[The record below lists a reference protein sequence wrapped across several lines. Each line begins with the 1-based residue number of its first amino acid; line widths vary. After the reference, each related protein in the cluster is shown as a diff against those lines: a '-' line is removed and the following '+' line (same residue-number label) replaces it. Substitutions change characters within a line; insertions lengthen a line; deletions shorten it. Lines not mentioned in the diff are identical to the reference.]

1 MNFTKSLMILLV
13 VLTTSTAMAQKENA
27 KKIGIKLIS
36 IPMLPW
42 IVKNDSSVA
51 RIKEIA
57 KTVKGKYYTIRE
69 VFQFPHGIGVTLE
82 EIANPLTARYQG
94 KLLEPNF
101 DIERFRELE
110 DLPDIAELLEEVLSD
125 ELVNK

>member
-1 MNFTKSLMILLV
+1 MKVGALV
-13 VLTTSTAMAQKENA
+13 EC
-27 KKIGIKLIS
+27 I
-36 IPMLPW
+36 
-42 IVKNDSSVA
+42 NDTWKQET
-51 RIKEIA
+51 IE
-57 KTVKGKYYTIRE
+57 TVPNRPAKGKYYTIRE

-82 EIANPLTARYQG
+82 EISNPLTARYQG

-110 DLPDIAELLEEVLSD
+110 DLPDIAELLEEVFSD